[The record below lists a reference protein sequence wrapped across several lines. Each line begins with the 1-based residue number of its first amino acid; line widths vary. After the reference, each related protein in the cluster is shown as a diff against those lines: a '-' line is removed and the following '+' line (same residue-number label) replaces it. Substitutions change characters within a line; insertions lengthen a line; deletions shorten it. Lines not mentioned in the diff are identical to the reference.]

1 MTLEQQHQR
10 ILDLVKQN
18 QWIKAHPEIV
28 HLIRQ
33 AGIDITVT
41 DHHYY
46 HAEGY
51 FLLGM
56 VNAEIGQFNKAT
68 QCIEKA
74 NTILRRDEYDAY
86 LAKCYALLGDTNLAM
101 QAIDRINIVQL
112 QEPNALDT
120 AGVSLS
126 RIGFHD
132 QALPYFEKAIALNN
146 TRYQYFYNYGMSLK
160 FAGQFS
166 AAQTAYDKALAL
178 YPQHAPSHFALADL
192 GQATQSSNN
201 ITRLERLLADAS
213 AETPAQTPGRAV
225 DDIMHYAHALA
236 LELQQLKRHEE
247 AFTVL
252 VNAKATK
259 AATLNYRI
267 NQDKALFAAVS
278 EPLPS
283 ISTSAS
289 DEASAKASSTRPS
302 RPIFIVGMPRSG
314 TTLVERILSHHSQ
327 VGSGGELQD
336 FGIAVKQLTQSSGQ
350 TVLDIETITKARHL
364 NFAQLGQLYLD
375 KTQRIAPDDARFI
388 DKLPFNF
395 FYIQLIQQALPDA
408 KIIIMLRDP
417 MDTCIGNFRQLFS
430 LNSPYYNYAFNLD
443 TVGEFYAEFRQLMTQ
458 FITHNPTNI
467 RVQQYEI
474 LAQSPD
480 EQVRE
485 LLDFCELPFEP
496 QCVQVQNN
504 KLPVSTA
511 SKVQVRQPINTS
523 SIGRWKKFGSATL
536 PLQKRLS
543 AHNLI

>member
-1 MTLEQQHQR
+1 MTLEQQHHR
-10 ILDLVKQN
+10 VLGLINQN
-18 QWIKAHPEIV
+18 QWIEAHPHIV
-28 HLIRQ
+28 NLIRQ
-33 AGIDITVT
+33 AGADEAAAKRR
-41 DHHYY
+41 YF

-68 QCIEKA
+68 QCIEQA

-101 QAIDRINIVQL
+101 QAIDRIDMQQL
-112 QEPNALDT
+112 LEPNALDT

-132 QALPYFEKAIALNN
+132 HALPYFEKAIALNN

-160 FAGQFS
+160 FAGQFGAAS
-166 AAQTAYDKALAL
+166 AAYDKALAL
-178 YPQHAPSHFALADL
+178 NPQHAPSHFALADL
-192 GQATQSSNN
+192 GQATEQHNN
-201 ITRLERLLADAS
+201 IERLEALLADATNQEGAS
-213 AETPAQTPGRAV
+213 GKGV
-225 DDIMHYAHALA
+225 DDVMHYAHALA
-236 LELQQLKRHEE
+236 LELQQLKRHED

-252 VNAKATK
+252 VNAKAVK
-259 AATLNYRI
+259 AATLNYSI
-267 NQDKALFAAVS
+267 DDDKALFAAVRYTLS
-278 EPLPS
+278 S
-283 ISTSAS
+283 QVKKSVSS
-289 DEASAKASSTRPS
+289 DSPS

-336 FGIAVKQLTQSSGQ
+336 FGIAVKQLTQSVGQ
-350 TVLDIETITKARHL
+350 TVLDIDTIKQAQQL
-364 NFAQLGQLYLD
+364 DFAQLGQLYLN
-375 KTQRIAPDDARFI
+375 KTQRIAPDEPRFI

-443 TVGEFYAEFRQLMTQ
+443 TVGEFYAKFRQLMTA
-458 FITHNPTNI
+458 FVEHNPANI
-467 RVQQYEI
+467 RVQQYET

-480 EQVRE
+480 TQVSE
-485 LLDFCELPFEP
+485 LLEFCELPFEP

-504 KLPVSTA
+504 TLPVSTA

-523 SIGRWKKFGSATL
+523 SIGRWKKFGNATL
-536 PLQKRLS
+536 PLQKRLRV
-543 AHNLI
+543 HNLI

>member
-1 MTLEQQHQR
+1 MTLEQQHHR
-10 ILDLVKQN
+10 VLGLINQN
-18 QWIKAHPEIV
+18 QWIEAHPHIV
-28 HLIRQ
+28 NLIRQ
-33 AGIDITVT
+33 AGADEAAAKRR
-41 DHHYY
+41 YF

-68 QCIEKA
+68 QCIEQA

-101 QAIDRINIVQL
+101 QAIDRIDMPQL
-112 QEPNALDT
+112 LEPNALDT

-132 QALPYFEKAIALNN
+132 HALRYFEKAIALNN

-160 FAGQFS
+160 FAGQFGAAS
-166 AAQTAYDKALAL
+166 AAYDKALAL
-178 YPQHAPSHFALADL
+178 NPQHAPSHFALADL
-192 GQATQSSNN
+192 GQATEQHNN
-201 ITRLERLLADAS
+201 IERLESLLADATNQAGAS
-213 AETPAQTPGRAV
+213 GKGV
-225 DDIMHYAHALA
+225 DDVMHYAHALA
-236 LELQQLKRHEE
+236 LELQQLKRHED

-252 VNAKATK
+252 VNAKAIK
-259 AATLNYRI
+259 AATLNYSI
-267 NQDKALFAAVS
+267 DDDKALFAAVRYT
-278 EPLPS
+278 L
-283 ISTSAS
+283 TSQVKQSVSS
-289 DEASAKASSTRPS
+289 DSPS

-336 FGIAVKQLTQSSGQ
+336 FGIAVKQLTQSVGQ
-350 TVLDIETITKARHL
+350 TVLDIDTIKQAQQL
-364 NFAQLGQLYLD
+364 DFAQLGQLYLN
-375 KTQRIAPDDARFI
+375 KTQRIAPDEPRFI

-443 TVGEFYAEFRQLMTQ
+443 TVGEFYAEFRQLMTA
-458 FITHNPTNI
+458 FVEHNPANI
-467 RVQQYEI
+467 RVQQYET

-480 EQVRE
+480 TQVSE
-485 LLDFCELPFEP
+485 LLEFCELPFEP

-504 KLPVSTA
+504 TLPVSTA

-523 SIGRWKKFGSATL
+523 SIGRWKKFGNATL
-536 PLQKRLS
+536 PLQKRLRV
-543 AHNLI
+543 HNLI

>member
-1 MTLEQQHQR
+1 MTLEQQHHR
-10 ILDLVKQN
+10 VLGLIKHN
-18 QWIKAHPEIV
+18 QLIEAHPDIV
-28 HLIRQ
+28 NLIRQ
-33 AGIDITVT
+33 ASANKTAPT
-41 DHHYY
+41 CHYY

-68 QCIEKA
+68 QCIEQA

-101 QAIDRINIVQL
+101 QAIDRIDMQQL

-132 QALPYFEKAIALNN
+132 QALPYFEKAIGLNN

-166 AAQTAYDKALAL
+166 AAKAAYDNALAL

-192 GQATQSSNN
+192 GQATEQSNN
-201 ITRLERLLADAS
+201 IARLEELLAGATVQVDKS
-213 AETPAQTPGRAV
+213 GRTV

-236 LELQQLKRHEE
+236 LELQQVKRHED
-247 AFTVL
+247 AFKVL
-252 VNAKATK
+252 VDAKAQK
-259 AATLNYRI
+259 AATLQYDI
-267 NQDKALFAAVS
+267 ADDKELFAAVKAQLS
-278 EPLPS
+278 TQAKPLVS
-283 ISTSAS
+283 SG
-289 DEASAKASSTRPS
+289 KATPS

-336 FGIAVKQLTQSSGQ
+336 FGIAVKQLTQSAGQ
-350 TVLDIETITKARHL
+350 TVLDIDTIKQAQQL
-364 NFAQLGQLYLD
+364 DFAQLGQLYLD

-443 TVGEFYAEFRQLMTQ
+443 TVGEFYAEFRQLMVA
-458 FITHNPTNI
+458 FVDHNPANI
-467 RVQQYEI
+467 RVQQYET

-480 EQVRE
+480 AQVRE
-485 LLDFCELPFEP
+485 LLEFCELPFEP
-496 QCVQVQNN
+496 QCVQVQHN

-523 SIGRWKKFGSATL
+523 SIGRWKKFGAATL

>member
-1 MTLEQQHQR
+1 MTLEQQHHR
-10 ILDLVKQN
+10 VLGLINQN
-18 QWIKAHPEIV
+18 QWIEAHPHIV
-28 HLIRQ
+28 NLIRQ
-33 AGIDITVT
+33 AGADEAAAKRR
-41 DHHYY
+41 YF

-68 QCIEKA
+68 QCIEQA

-101 QAIDRINIVQL
+101 QAIDRIDMPQL
-112 QEPNALDT
+112 LEPNALDT

-132 QALPYFEKAIALNN
+132 HALPYFEKAIALNN

-160 FAGQFS
+160 FAGQFGAAS
-166 AAQTAYDKALAL
+166 AAYDKALAL
-178 YPQHAPSHFALADL
+178 NPQHAPSHFALADL
-192 GQATQSSNN
+192 GQATEQHNN
-201 ITRLERLLADAS
+201 IERLEALLADATNQAGAS
-213 AETPAQTPGRAV
+213 GKGV
-225 DDIMHYAHALA
+225 DDVMHYAHALA
-236 LELQQLKRHEE
+236 LELQQLKRHED

-252 VNAKATK
+252 VNAKAVK
-259 AATLNYRI
+259 AATLNYSI
-267 NQDKALFAAVS
+267 DDDKALFAAVRYTLS
-278 EPLPS
+278 S
-283 ISTSAS
+283 QVKKSVSS
-289 DEASAKASSTRPS
+289 DSPS

-336 FGIAVKQLTQSSGQ
+336 FGIAVKQLTQSVGQ
-350 TVLDIETITKARHL
+350 TVLDIDTIKQAQQL
-364 NFAQLGQLYLD
+364 DFAQLGQLYLN
-375 KTQRIAPDDARFI
+375 KTQRIAPDEPRFI

-443 TVGEFYAEFRQLMTQ
+443 TVGEFYAEFRQLMTA
-458 FITHNPTNI
+458 FVEHNPANI
-467 RVQQYEI
+467 RVQQYET

-480 EQVRE
+480 TQVSE
-485 LLDFCELPFEP
+485 LLEFCELPFEP

-504 KLPVSTA
+504 TLPVSTA

-523 SIGRWKKFGSATL
+523 SIGRWKKFGNATL
-536 PLQKRLS
+536 PLQKRLRV
-543 AHNLI
+543 HNLI

>member
-1 MTLEQQHQR
+1 MTLEQQHHR
-10 ILDLVKQN
+10 VLGLINQN
-18 QWIKAHPEIV
+18 QWIEAHPHIV
-28 HLIRQ
+28 NLIRQ
-33 AGIDITVT
+33 AGADEAAAKRR
-41 DHHYY
+41 YF

-68 QCIEKA
+68 QCIEQA

-101 QAIDRINIVQL
+101 QAIDRIDMPQL
-112 QEPNALDT
+112 LEPNALDT

-132 QALPYFEKAIALNN
+132 HALRYFEKAIALNN

-160 FAGQFS
+160 FAGQFGAAS
-166 AAQTAYDKALAL
+166 AAYDKALAL
-178 YPQHAPSHFALADL
+178 NPQHAPSHFALADL
-192 GQATQSSNN
+192 GQATEQHNN
-201 ITRLERLLADAS
+201 IERLEALLADATNQEGAS
-213 AETPAQTPGRAV
+213 GKGV
-225 DDIMHYAHALA
+225 DDVMHYAHALA
-236 LELQQLKRHEE
+236 LELQQLKRHED

-252 VNAKATK
+252 VNAKAVK
-259 AATLNYRI
+259 AATLNYSI
-267 NQDKALFAAVS
+267 DDDKALFAAVRYTLS
-278 EPLPS
+278 S
-283 ISTSAS
+283 QVKKSVSS
-289 DEASAKASSTRPS
+289 DSPS

-336 FGIAVKQLTQSSGQ
+336 FGIAVKQLTQSVGQ
-350 TVLDIETITKARHL
+350 TVLDIDTIKQAQQL
-364 NFAQLGQLYLD
+364 DFAQLGQLYLN
-375 KTQRIAPDDARFI
+375 KTQRIAPDEPRFI

-443 TVGEFYAEFRQLMTQ
+443 TVGEFYAEFRQLMTA
-458 FITHNPTNI
+458 FVEHNPANI
-467 RVQQYEI
+467 RVQQYET

-480 EQVRE
+480 TQVSE
-485 LLDFCELPFEP
+485 LLEFCELPFEP

-504 KLPVSTA
+504 TLPVSTA

-523 SIGRWKKFGSATL
+523 SIGRWKKFGNATL
-536 PLQKRLS
+536 PLQKRLRV
-543 AHNLI
+543 HNLI

>member
-1 MTLEQQHQR
+1 MTLEQQHHR
-10 ILDLVKQN
+10 VLGLINQN
-18 QWIKAHPEIV
+18 QWIEAHPHIV
-28 HLIRQ
+28 NLIRQ
-33 AGIDITVT
+33 AGADEAAAKRR
-41 DHHYY
+41 YF

-68 QCIEKA
+68 QCIEQA

-101 QAIDRINIVQL
+101 QAIDRIDMQQL
-112 QEPNALDT
+112 LEPNALDT

-132 QALPYFEKAIALNN
+132 HALPYFEKAIALNN

-160 FAGQFS
+160 FAGQFGAAS
-166 AAQTAYDKALAL
+166 AAYDKALAL
-178 YPQHAPSHFALADL
+178 NPQHAPSHFALADL
-192 GQATQSSNN
+192 GQATEQHNN
-201 ITRLERLLADAS
+201 IERLEALLADATNQEGAS
-213 AETPAQTPGRAV
+213 GKGV
-225 DDIMHYAHALA
+225 DDVMHYAHALA
-236 LELQQLKRHEE
+236 LELQQLKRHED

-252 VNAKATK
+252 VNAKAVK
-259 AATLNYRI
+259 AATLNYSI
-267 NQDKALFAAVS
+267 DDDKALFAAVRYT
-278 EPLPS
+278 L
-283 ISTSAS
+283 TSQVKQSVSS
-289 DEASAKASSTRPS
+289 DSPG

-336 FGIAVKQLTQSSGQ
+336 FGIAVKQLTQSVGQ
-350 TVLDIETITKARHL
+350 TVLDIDTIKQAQQL
-364 NFAQLGQLYLD
+364 DFAQLGQLYLD
-375 KTQRIAPDDARFI
+375 KTQRIAPDEPRFI

-443 TVGEFYAEFRQLMTQ
+443 TVGEFYAEFRQLMTA
-458 FITHNPTNI
+458 FVEHNPANI
-467 RVQQYEI
+467 RVQQYET

-480 EQVRE
+480 TQVSE
-485 LLDFCELPFEP
+485 LLEFCELPFEP

-504 KLPVSTA
+504 TLPVSTA

-523 SIGRWKKFGSATL
+523 SIGRWKKFGNATL
-536 PLQKRLS
+536 PLQKRLRV
-543 AHNLI
+543 HNLI

>member
-1 MTLEQQHQR
+1 MTLEQQHHR
-10 ILDLVKQN
+10 VLGLINQN
-18 QWIKAHPEIV
+18 QWIEAHPHIV
-28 HLIRQ
+28 NLIRQ
-33 AGIDITVT
+33 AGADEAAAKRR
-41 DHHYY
+41 YF

-68 QCIEKA
+68 QCIEQA

-101 QAIDRINIVQL
+101 QAIDRIDMQQL
-112 QEPNALDT
+112 LEPNALDT

-132 QALPYFEKAIALNN
+132 HALPYFEKAIALNN

-160 FAGQFS
+160 FAGQFGAAS
-166 AAQTAYDKALAL
+166 AAYDKALAL
-178 YPQHAPSHFALADL
+178 NPQHAPSHFALADL
-192 GQATQSSNN
+192 GQATEQHNN
-201 ITRLERLLADAS
+201 IERLEALLADATNQEGAS
-213 AETPAQTPGRAV
+213 GKGV
-225 DDIMHYAHALA
+225 DDVMHYAHALA
-236 LELQQLKRHEE
+236 LELQQLKRHED

-252 VNAKATK
+252 VNAKAVK
-259 AATLNYRI
+259 AATLNYSI
-267 NQDKALFAAVS
+267 DDDKALFAAVRYTLS
-278 EPLPS
+278 S
-283 ISTSAS
+283 QVKKSVSS
-289 DEASAKASSTRPS
+289 DSPS

-336 FGIAVKQLTQSSGQ
+336 FGIAVKQLTQSVGQ
-350 TVLDIETITKARHL
+350 TVLDIDTIKQAQQL
-364 NFAQLGQLYLD
+364 DFAQLGQLYLN
-375 KTQRIAPDDARFI
+375 KTQRIAPDEPRFI

-443 TVGEFYAEFRQLMTQ
+443 TVGEFYAEFRQLMTA
-458 FITHNPTNI
+458 FVEHNPANI
-467 RVQQYEI
+467 RVQQYET

-480 EQVRE
+480 TQVSE
-485 LLDFCELPFEP
+485 LLEFCELPFEP

-504 KLPVSTA
+504 TLPVSTA

-523 SIGRWKKFGSATL
+523 SIGRWKKFGNATL
-536 PLQKRLS
+536 PLQKRLRV
-543 AHNLI
+543 HNLI

>member
-1 MTLEQQHQR
+1 MTLEQQHHR
-10 ILDLVKQN
+10 VLGLINQN
-18 QWIKAHPEIV
+18 HWIEAHPHIV
-28 HLIRQ
+28 NLIRQ
-33 AGIDITVT
+33 AGADEAAAKRR
-41 DHHYY
+41 YF

-68 QCIEKA
+68 QCIEQA

-101 QAIDRINIVQL
+101 QAIDRIDMQQL
-112 QEPNALDT
+112 LEPNALDT

-132 QALPYFEKAIALNN
+132 HALPYFEKAIALNN

-160 FAGQFS
+160 FAGQFGAAS
-166 AAQTAYDKALAL
+166 AAYDKALAL
-178 YPQHAPSHFALADL
+178 NPQHAPSHFALADL
-192 GQATQSSNN
+192 GQATEQHNN
-201 ITRLERLLADAS
+201 IERLEALLADATNQAGAS
-213 AETPAQTPGRAV
+213 GKGV
-225 DDIMHYAHALA
+225 DDVMHYAHALA
-236 LELQQLKRHEE
+236 LELQQLKRHED

-252 VNAKATK
+252 VNAKAVK
-259 AATLNYRI
+259 AATLNYSI
-267 NQDKALFAAVS
+267 DDDKALFAAVRYTLS
-278 EPLPS
+278 S
-283 ISTSAS
+283 QVKKSVSS
-289 DEASAKASSTRPS
+289 DSPS

-336 FGIAVKQLTQSSGQ
+336 FGIAVKQLTQSVGQ
-350 TVLDIETITKARHL
+350 TVLDIDTIKQAQQL
-364 NFAQLGQLYLD
+364 DFAQLGQLYLN
-375 KTQRIAPDDARFI
+375 KTQRIAPDEPRFI

-443 TVGEFYAEFRQLMTQ
+443 TVGEFYAKFRQLMTA
-458 FITHNPTNI
+458 FVEHNPANI
-467 RVQQYEI
+467 RVQQYET

-480 EQVRE
+480 TQVSE
-485 LLDFCELPFEP
+485 LLEFCELPFEP

-504 KLPVSTA
+504 TLPVSTA

-523 SIGRWKKFGSATL
+523 SIGRWKKFGNATL
-536 PLQKRLS
+536 PLQKRLRV
-543 AHNLI
+543 HNLI

>member
-1 MTLEQQHQR
+1 MTLEQQHHR
-10 ILDLVKQN
+10 VLGLINQN
-18 QWIKAHPEIV
+18 QWIEAHPHIV
-28 HLIRQ
+28 NLIRQ
-33 AGIDITVT
+33 AGADEAAAKRR
-41 DHHYY
+41 YF

-68 QCIEKA
+68 QCIEQA

-101 QAIDRINIVQL
+101 QAIDRIDMKQL
-112 QEPNALDT
+112 LEPNALDT

-132 QALPYFEKAIALNN
+132 HALPYFEKAIGLNN

-166 AAQTAYDKALAL
+166 AAKMAYDKALAL

-192 GQATQSSNN
+192 GQATEQHNN
-201 ITRLERLLADAS
+201 IERLETLLADATNQEGLS
-213 AETPAQTPGRAV
+213 GKVV
-225 DDIMHYAHALA
+225 DDVMHYAHALA
-236 LELQQLKRHEE
+236 LELQQLKRHED

-252 VNAKATK
+252 VNAKAVK
-259 AATLNYRI
+259 AATLNYSI
-267 NQDKALFAAVS
+267 DADKALFAAVRYTLS
-278 EPLPS
+278 S
-283 ISTSAS
+283 QVKKSVSS
-289 DEASAKASSTRPS
+289 DSPS

-336 FGIAVKQLTQSSGQ
+336 FGIAVKQLTQSVGQ
-350 TVLDIETITKARHL
+350 NVLDIDTIKQAQQL
-364 NFAQLGQLYLD
+364 DFAQLGQLYLD
-375 KTQRIAPDDARFI
+375 KTQRIAPDEPRFI

-443 TVGEFYAEFRQLMTQ
+443 TVGEFYAEFRQLMTA
-458 FITHNPTNI
+458 FVEHNPANI
-467 RVQQYEI
+467 RVQQYET

-480 EQVRE
+480 TQVSE
-485 LLDFCELPFEP
+485 LLNFCELPFEP

-504 KLPVSTA
+504 TLPVSTA

-523 SIGRWKKFGSATL
+523 SIGRWKKFGNATV